1 MKQKAN
7 RKLGLY
13 IHIPFCKSKCLYCDF
28 YSLPHSEEQ
37 MDRYTDA
44 LCAHLAEIAPH
55 AALHTV
61 DTVYFGGGT
70 PSYLGAK
77 RLTTLLKRIRKLY
90 RVDKSAEIT
99 LEANPES
106 LSDARTVRALRR
118 AGFNRISLGV
128 QSANNEELY
137 AVGRIHTFQQV
148 EQSVAAVRKGRI
160 KNLSLDLI
168 YGLPGQTMESWQE
181 TVRKIA
187 SLEPEHLSC
196 YGLKIEE
203 GTPLYAMRDKL
214 TLADDDLQADMYLWA
229 VEYLTRQG
237 YEHYEISNFARNGHV
252 SRHNMKYW
260 ALEEYAGFG
269 PGAHSDFGDVRYAY
283 VRDLSAYCACVESG
297 TGELLSEQERIA
309 PRDRD
314 TEYLMLGLRTARG
327 IDKRTFENRFR
338 LPFAP
343 IESVLENFRRS
354 GHAVFEDGRWHL
366 TAEGFLLSNTIILA
380 ALDALGQEKIRREQA
395 AVQKDFRIK

>member
-1 MKQKAN
+1 MKQKPS

-28 YSLPHSEEQ
+28 YSLPNSEKQ
-37 MDRYTDA
+37 MDRYTEA

-70 PSYLGAK
+70 PSYLGVK
-77 RLTTLLKRIRKLY
+77 RLKLLLKCVKKLY
-90 RVDKSAEIT
+90 RVEKDAEIT

-106 LSDARTVRALRR
+106 LADARTVRALRR

-128 QSANNEELY
+128 QSANNGELY
-137 AVGRIHTFQQV
+137 TVGRIHTFQQV

-181 TVRKIA
+181 TVRKIVT
-187 SLEPEHLSC
+187 LQPEHLSC

-203 GTPLYAMRDKL
+203 GTPLYAMQDKL

-237 YEHYEISNFARNGHV
+237 YGHYEISNFAKDGHV

-260 ALEEYAGFG
+260 MLEEYAGFG

-283 VRDLSAYCACVESG
+283 VRDLSAYCQCVESG
-297 TGELLSEQERIA
+297 TGELLAEQERIA

-314 TEYLMLGLRTARG
+314 TEYIMLGLRTAHG

-343 IESVLENFRRS
+343 IEAVMEKFRQS
-354 GHAVFEDGRWHL
+354 GHAAKEDDRWHL

-395 AVQKDFRIK
+395 AFQKDFRIK